1 MPGVTPRTRG
11 AGTAAGTMLDM
22 FKRIIDIVAS
32 LAGLLVTA
40 SVILPAMFLIW
51 LHDFRSPLYLAPRV
65 GRDGRMFRMVKLRSM
80 VVDADRAG
88 VDSTTARDP
97 RITAVGRVVRRFKLD
112 ELCQLWNVLMGDM
125 SLVGPRPNVDRE
137 TDRYTSVER
146 RLLSVQPGITDI
158 SSIVFSD
165 LSEILKDSTDPN
177 LDYNRLVRPW
187 KSWFGLLYI
196 DHRSTPIDLALI
208 ALTGVAIVSR
218 RTALTLIARLLRA
231 IGAPEQLCRVA
242 RRSEMLRPTPPP
254 GADHVVTETDMVAPP
269 RQWSSAA

>member
-1 MPGVTPRTRG
+1 
-11 AGTAAGTMLDM
+11 M

-187 KSWFGLLYI
+187 KSWLGLLYI

>member
-1 MPGVTPRTRG
+1 
-11 AGTAAGTMLDM
+11 MLDM

-97 RITAVGRVVRRFKLD
+97 RITAVGRMVRRFKLD
-112 ELCQLWNVLMGDM
+112 ELCQLWNVLIGDM
-125 SLVGPRPNVDRE
+125 SLVGPRPNVERE
-137 TDRYTSVER
+137 TARYTPVEQ
-146 RLLSVQPGITDI
+146 RLLSVRPGITDV

-165 LSEILKDSTDPN
+165 LSEILKDSSNPN

-187 KSWFGLLYI
+187 KSWLGLLYI